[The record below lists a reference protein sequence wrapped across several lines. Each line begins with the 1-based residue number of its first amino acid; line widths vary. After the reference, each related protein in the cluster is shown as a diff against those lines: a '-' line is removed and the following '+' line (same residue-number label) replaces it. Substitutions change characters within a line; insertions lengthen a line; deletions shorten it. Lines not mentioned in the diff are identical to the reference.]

1 MKRSL
6 LLPVLA
12 LWVLAGCAGLSP
24 APRQTPPA
32 GEGASQTSPAGAD
45 SPSAKGGPLANVEP
59 CDLVSVEDADSLN
72 LVEGNPTNIGRAR
85 ACRFRLEGPTIRQTF
100 TISVV
105 IFDDIPPNGLT
116 PLKRAK
122 PVTMGK
128 HTGTAGETA
137 AGCAV
142 TLGVG
147 ESSTLEV
154 DVVGSD
160 LERQC
165 QLATK
170 LATLIEPKLP

>member
-1 MKRSL
+1 
-6 LLPVLA
+6 VGA
-12 LWVLAGCAGLSP
+12 V
-24 APRQTPPA
+24 TP
-32 GEGASQTSPAGAD
+32 STKS
-45 SPSAKGGPLANVEP
+45 GPLANVEP

-85 ACRFRLEGPTIRQTF
+85 ACRFRLEGPTIKQTF

-105 IFDDIPPNGLT
+105 IFDDAAPSDLA

-122 PVTMGK
+122 PVTIGK
-128 HTGTAGETA
+128 HTGTAGENA
-137 AGCAV
+137 VGCTV
-142 TLGVG
+142 SLGVG
-147 ESSTLEV
+147 ESSTLAV